1 MAITPVMGGH
11 EPGAVERAAALL
23 RAGQLVAFPT
33 ETVYGLGANAFDAAA
48 VAKIFEAKERPP
60 DNPLIVHVAD
70 IAGARAVAAAFPP
83 LAERAAAA
91 LWPGSLTM
99 VLPRGPKV
107 PDIVA
112 AGGPT
117 VAVRV
122 PAHPVAWVLLRV
134 FGRPIA
140 APSANL
146 SGRPS
151 PTQASHVL
159 ADLDGRVALILDSGP
174 TSVGLESTVVDM
186 TRPRPL
192 LLRRGGVTIERLRQ
206 VLGPVDVLDEQDP
219 KAVLRSPGLRHRHY
233 APKAMVELVAEGE
246 GEAAAA
252 RAIAAGQKVALI
264 VRRTVSSPALV
275 RKLANTPEGFAR
287 ALFTTLR
294 ELDELDVERI
304 VIESLPETGLG
315 AAIMDRLRRA
325 AQG

>member
-233 APKAMVELVAEGE
+233 APKAMVELVGEGE

-294 ELDELDVERI
+294 EFDEMDVERI